1 MTKQKGIDP
10 PVVVVGAGLAGSLL
24 ALALAR
30 RGCRVE
36 MVGAAGPSA
45 TALSYAGLPAAG
57 IRAWKQLERCHGP
70 LGLRPSRLV
79 LHGWPGPLRHLPAP
93 VQALPTALLSFGRV
107 DAPTLTAA
115 MPRVLERAGVARQQT
130 GVARI
135 VPLQGGGWRLLDANG
150 GALGFARDREGVRHT
165 DAVPQLVLA
174 AGASCRALWPALP
187 ERLRFSWAGVIEL
200 DPAVLIAKGPAH
212 PWLDQ
217 ALGGRIVQPLRLRR
231 PSLESAAAGLHEE
244 RWIVDAGLAP
254 RDGGMVLGQIT
265 LVGPDPDPSRPPDPA
280 VMEARLRSGLAELD
294 PHLATL
300 PGRYRQVPVTYC
312 LQGPP
317 LAESVENAPGLW
329 VFTGFSG
336 AFAVVPSLAESLADQ
351 LVAAVERHGG
361 I

>member
-1 MTKQKGIDP
+1 MTQQQGIDP

-36 MVGAAGPSA
+36 LVGSAGPSA

-57 IRAWKQLERCHGP
+57 IRAWKQLEHSHGP
-70 LGLRPSRLV
+70 LGLRPARLV
-79 LHGWPGPLRHLPAP
+79 LHGWPGPLQRLPVP
-93 VQALPTALLSFGRV
+93 VQALATALLPFGRV
-107 DAPTLTAA
+107 DAPTLMAA
-115 MPRVLERAGVARQQT
+115 MPRVLERAEVVRQERGVARLM
-130 GVARI
+130 
-135 VPLQGGGWRLLDANG
+135 PLPGGGWRLLDRQG
-150 GALGFARDREGVRHT
+150 DALSFAQDREGVRRT
-165 DAVPQLVLA
+165 DTVSQLVLA

-200 DPAVLIAKGPAH
+200 DPAVLVAKSPAL

-217 ALGGRIVQPLRLRR
+217 ALRGRLVQPIHLRR
-231 PSLESAAAGLHEE
+231 PRLESAAVGLHDE

-265 LVGPDPDPSRPPDPA
+265 LVGPDPDPTCPPDPA
-280 VMEARLRSGLAELD
+280 VMEARLRSGLADLD

-300 PGRYRQVPVTYC
+300 PGRYRQVPVTFC
-312 LQGPP
+312 LKGPP
-317 LAESVENAPGLW
+317 LAEPVEATKGLW

-336 AFAVVPSLAESLADQ
+336 AFAVVPSLAESLAEQ
-351 LVAAVERHGG
+351 LVAALQRHGG